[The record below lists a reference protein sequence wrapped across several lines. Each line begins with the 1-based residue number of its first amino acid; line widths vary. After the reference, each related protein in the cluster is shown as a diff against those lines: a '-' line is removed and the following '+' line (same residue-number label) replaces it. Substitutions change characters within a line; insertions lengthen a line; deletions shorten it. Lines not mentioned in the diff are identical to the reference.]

1 MNDPSMNDPS
11 MADFAGKRVAAGV
24 CAILL
29 GSLGVHKFIL
39 GLTTPGII
47 MAAVTVLTCGV
58 GGAVMGVVGLVE
70 GIVYLTK
77 SDQEFYQT
85 YCVEKKGWF

>member
-1 MNDPSMNDPS
+1 MSKDDSGTVDASKKVP
-11 MADFAGKRVAAGV
+11 AGI

-39 GLTTPGII
+39 GYTTPGII
-47 MAAVTVLTCGV
+47 MLLVSLLSCGMLSAVTGII
-58 GGAVMGVVGLVE
+58 GLIE

-77 SDQEFYQT
+77 SDEDFYET
-85 YCVEKKGWF
+85 YVVNERPWF